1 MAQPERGGSSR
12 LAALLCPAA
21 AGKGHAAV
29 GCEASDATV
38 GIGCAADSAGVSC
51 WLAAALAQP
60 EQQQG
65 GSSRLAALLCPAA
78 AGKGHAAVGCEASD
92 VTVGIGCAA
101 DSAGVW
107 CWLAAALAQPEQQ
120 QGGSSRLA
128 ALVCPAAA
136 GKGHAAVGCEASD
149 ATVRI
154 GCAAD
159 SAGVWC
165 WLAAALAQP
174 EWGAGRLKPPRFTSP
189 LGCCRC
195 GRQRDAVG
203 HELFEGRIRSDT
215 VSGAVSCVAP

>member
-1 MAQPERGGSSR
+1 MLAATFAQPERGGSSR

-38 GIGCAADSAGVSC
+38 GIGCAADSAGVWC

-65 GSSRLAALLCPAA
+65 GSSRLAALL
-78 AGKGHAAVGCEASD
+78 
-92 VTVGIGCAA
+92 
-101 DSAGVW
+101 
-107 CWLAAALAQPEQQ
+107 
-120 QGGSSRLA
+120 
-128 ALVCPAAA
+128 CPAAA

-215 VSGAVSCVAP
+215 VSSAVSCVAP